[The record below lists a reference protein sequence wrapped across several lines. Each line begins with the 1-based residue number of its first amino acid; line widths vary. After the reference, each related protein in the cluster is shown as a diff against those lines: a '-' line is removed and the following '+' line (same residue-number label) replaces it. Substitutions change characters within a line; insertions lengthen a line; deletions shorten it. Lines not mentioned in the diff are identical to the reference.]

1 MEQNLSLYYIFN
13 CVSET
18 GNISRAAKQLFISQP
33 AVSKSIQSLE
43 ENLGISL
50 FIRSSRGV
58 KLTDEGKLLY
68 EYTRSAFETLKA
80 GEDNLRHVHDLG
92 IGHLRIGASSTLCK
106 YLLLPYLNGFVKAN
120 PHIKITIDNQS
131 SSHTMKLLENN
142 ALDIGLV
149 ANPNNDSYHFHSL
162 GPIQDIFVA
171 TKSYLDNLKL
181 RENSEDIFSNA
192 NIMLLDEENVS
203 RKYIDHYFK
212 SNSIEPMHIL
222 EISNMD
228 LLIEF
233 AKTSLGVACVIRE
246 FVHQE
251 LEDGTLIQIP
261 LKIPVNKRE
270 VGFCYS
276 KNAFLSDSMQKFM
289 NYISGGASSEPA
301 AGVSL

>member
-43 ENLGISL
+43 DNLGITL

-58 KLTDEGKLLY
+58 RLTEEGKLLY
-68 EYTRSAFETLKA
+68 DYTKSAFDTLKC

-92 IGHLRIGASSTLCK
+92 IGHLRIGASTTLCK
-106 YLLLPYLNGFVKAN
+106 YLLLPYLNGFVKN
-120 PHIKITIDNQS
+120 YPHIKITIDNQS

-142 ALDIGLV
+142 ALDIGLI
-149 ANPNNDSYHFHSL
+149 AKPNNDAFQFYSL
-162 GPIQDIFVA
+162 GPIEDIFGA
-171 TKSYLDNLKL
+171 TKSYLENLKL
-181 RENSEDIFSNA
+181 RENSDDIFSCA

-222 EISNMD
+222 EISTMD

-246 FVHQE
+246 FVKKE
-251 LEDGTLIQIP
+251 LEDGTLVQIP

-270 VGFCYS
+270 VGFSYS

-301 AGVSL
+301 AGASL

>member
-43 ENLGISL
+43 DNLGVTL

-58 KLTDEGKLLY
+58 KLTEDGKLLY
-68 EYTRSAFETLKA
+68 EYTKSAFDTLKC
-80 GEDNLRHVHDLG
+80 GEDNLKHVHDLG
-92 IGHLRIGASSTLCK
+92 IGHLRIGASTTLCK
-106 YLLLPYLNGFVKAN
+106 YLLLPYLNGFVKDH

-131 SSHTMKLLENN
+131 SSHTMKLLESN
-142 ALDIGLV
+142 ALDIGLI
-149 ANPNNDSYHFHSL
+149 AKPNNDAFHFYSL
-162 GPIQDIFVA
+162 GPIEDIFVA

-181 RENSEDIFSNA
+181 RENSDDIFSSA
-192 NIMLLDEENVS
+192 NIMLLDEENIS
-203 RKYIDHYFK
+203 RKHIDSYFK
-212 SNSIEPMHIL
+212 SNSIEPMHIM

-246 FVHQE
+246 FVKQE
-251 LEDGTLIQIP
+251 LEDGSLVQIP
-261 LKIPVNKRE
+261 LKNPVNKRE
-270 VGFCYS
+270 VGFSYS
-276 KNAFLSDSMQKFM
+276 KNAFLSDSMRKFM
-289 NYISGGASSEPA
+289 NYISGGASSEA
-301 AGVSL
+301 SAGASF